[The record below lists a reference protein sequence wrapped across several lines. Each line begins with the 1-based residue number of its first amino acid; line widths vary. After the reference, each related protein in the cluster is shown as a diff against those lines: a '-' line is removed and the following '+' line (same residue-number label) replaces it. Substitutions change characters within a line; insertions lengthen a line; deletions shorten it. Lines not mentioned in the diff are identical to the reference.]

1 MKNEFIFITGSQMT
15 CRGVG
20 VQMFM
25 NMNFEWIAS
34 FPGRDN
40 YCGLFQ
46 FPGTLWSF
54 QLFPDMFE
62 GAEAFPQFSHCGY

>member
-1 MKNEFIFITGSQMT
+1 
-15 CRGVG
+15 
-20 VQMFM
+20 MFM

-46 FPGTLWSF
+46 FPGTLNLSELSIVTRHVGASISF
-54 QLFPDMFE
+54 QKLSPSFHWCDS
-62 GAEAFPQFSHCGY
+62 AYYSSDDIIRKTA